1 MTAPGADA
9 SGRDTM
15 RTKNDL
21 MVWTW
26 AGWEPAQ
33 FYRRLGGFHEAQE
46 GNALWADDWFRRLE
60 SEETACALAEA
71 GINWVTTHFYKGF
84 GLGAESEE
92 IAATARLISNYHRHN
107 INVFTYL
114 QYGTMM
120 PETIRSEHAPARNW
134 GRVDRN
140 GQHDGHPYEYGDQY
154 WRVKPCAN
162 RPGFREHLLAC
173 VDKALA
179 IGADGIWIDNLNA
192 DGCHCPCCQEVFR
205 AYVRAH
211 AHDPWQELGLRA
223 GHLADIAIP
232 SAERP
237 RDPLFQLWIRCR
249 VEEVRTSLEQIC
261 RRARTRKPDVVM
273 AANIGIGN
281 HQRHVL
287 ENANWHS
294 MLELLDF
301 TYAENGLFPAWTGGR
316 IISQQYSLT
325 IANAVGTRVVPGA
338 GVGSASRGQPR
349 TAVPH
354 ERALRRC
361 LAESAMF
368 GGHALGGPW
377 GLRGENGGGLPILL
391 RDAAW
396 RQTNRRL
403 TDFYRE
409 KWDLFGAAV
418 DASPVAILYN
428 FESLLGDEPAYR
440 RACESMTQV
449 LQRHQIPFRYVLS
462 DRLAKLDD
470 VQVLVLP
477 HVLPLAAETEA
488 AIRAWVQRGGR
499 VLATGHCSLYDHWMR
514 QRTDYALG
522 DLFGAHFSN
531 AFEDGNHD
539 AMVRNPDT
547 GCVLLPGAW
556 GQMLGN
562 DQPACLIPE
571 DRVAREIRAMLP
583 ADTVDVRSPVPQVG
597 CAWSR
602 LPDGSQL
609 LSLLN
614 YGEDPVHGLEIRW
627 SAGKRA
633 PTAITAFDAMGSGHA
648 LPVIAAG
655 DGMVCVR
662 PPALDVELFLQV
674 S

>member
-1 MTAPGADA
+1 MPRHGFGDAHVAAADHRRQRQRHDGGN
-9 SGRDTM
+9 SDRHRHGHGE
-15 RTKNDL
+15 L
-21 MVWTW
+21 V
-26 AGWEPAQ
+26 EQPAEQ
-33 FYRRLGGFHEAQE
+33 AALEAQKARE
-46 GNALWADDWFRRLE
+46 QATREVSAEKLLLRRKLREQLNKLLDTRE
-60 SEETACALAEA
+60 SEA
-71 GINWVTTHFYKGF
+71 GLV
-84 GLGAESEE
+84 
-92 IAATARLISNYHRHN
+92 
-107 INVFTYL
+107 V
-114 QYGTMM
+114 
-120 PETIRSEHAPARNW
+120 
-134 GRVDRN
+134 
-140 GQHDGHPYEYGDQY
+140 
-154 WRVKPCAN
+154 
-162 RPGFREHLLAC
+162 
-173 VDKALA
+173 
-179 IGADGIWIDNLNA
+179 
-192 DGCHCPCCQEVFR
+192 
-205 AYVRAH
+205 
-211 AHDPWQELGLRA
+211 
-223 GHLADIAIP
+223 
-232 SAERP
+232 
-237 RDPLFQLWIRCR
+237 
-249 VEEVRTSLEQIC
+249 SLS
-261 RRARTRKPDVVM
+261 D
-273 AANIGIGN
+273 
-281 HQRHVL
+281 
-287 ENANWHS
+287 
-294 MLELLDF
+294 
-301 TYAENGLFPAWTGGR
+301 
-316 IISQQYSLT
+316 
-325 IANAVGTRVVPGA
+325 
-338 GVGSASRGQPR
+338 
-349 TAVPH
+349 
-354 ERALRRC
+354 LRRC